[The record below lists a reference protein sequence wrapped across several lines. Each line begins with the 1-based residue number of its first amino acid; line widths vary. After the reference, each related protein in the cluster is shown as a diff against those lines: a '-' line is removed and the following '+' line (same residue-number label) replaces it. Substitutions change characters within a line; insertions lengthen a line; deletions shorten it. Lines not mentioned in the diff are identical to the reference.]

1 MTMQYNNPRGGTPSD
16 IGPQSITHF
25 HIKKALVTARK
36 EQFFTQLADVK
47 NMPKHFGKTM
57 KIFEYIPLLDERN
70 VNDQGIDA
78 SGVTVVAS
86 FDIRVMP
93 NELVRTFAVEADA
106 TAAAAAA
113 NAIDAGTAV
122 KTGAAT
128 PWTVTLKGDRL
139 QGATLAQKNTFIAI
153 YPNSVTEAY
162 GGNLYGSSKD
172 IGNIT
177 SKLPIL
183 TENGGRVNR
192 VGFTR
197 IEREGSITKLGFF
210 TEFTQEQMDFDS
222 DETLWSH
229 ISEELVK
236 GAVEISEDLLQKDL
250 LLGAGV
256 VLYAGAATNNASVT
270 AEGGTASIVDYDD
283 LVRLSQILDD
293 NRTPKATKVI
303 SGSRMVDTRTI
314 SAGRVM
320 YVGSEL
326 KPLLEKMKDSFNERA
341 FIPVHKYAD
350 AGNVMMGE
358 VGAVYE
364 FRIVVVPEMMHWTD
378 GAAVGTNPGYRATA
392 GKYNVY
398 PMLVVG
404 SEAFSTIGFQTDG
417 KTVKF
422 KITTKLPGEATAD
435 RNDPYGETGF
445 SSIKWYYGTLV
456 YRPERIAVAKTV
468 APL

>member
-1 MTMQYNNPRGGTPSD
+1 MQYNNPRGGTPSD
-16 IGPQSITHF
+16 IGPQSVTHF
-25 HIKKALVTARK
+25 HIKKALVTARQA
-36 EQFFTQLADVK
+36 QFFTQLADVK

-57 KIFEYIPLLDERN
+57 KIFEYIPLLDDRN
-70 VNDQGIDA
+70 VNDQGLNA
-78 SGVTVVAS
+78 AG
-86 FDIRVMP
+86 
-93 NELVRTFAVEADA
+93 AVI
-106 TAAAAAA
+106 A
-113 NAIDAGTAV
+113 N
-122 KTGAAT
+122 
-128 PWTVTLKGDRL
+128 
-139 QGATLAQKNTFIAI
+139 
-153 YPNSVTEAY
+153 
-162 GGNLYGSSKD
+162 GNLYGSSKD
-172 IGNIT
+172 IGVIT
-177 SKLPIL
+177 SKLPLL

-197 IEREGSITKLGFF
+197 IEREGSIIKLGFF

-222 DETLWSH
+222 DESLWSH

-256 VLYAGAATNNASVT
+256 VLYAGAATNNGTMT
-270 AEGGTASIVDYDD
+270 AEGATPSIVDYDD

-303 SGSRMVDTRTI
+303 SGSRMIDTRTI
-314 SAGRVM
+314 AAGRVM

-326 KPLLEKMKDSFNERA
+326 KPLIEKMKDSFNERA

-350 AGNVMMGE
+350 AGNVLVGE
-358 VGAVYE
+358 IGAVYE

-378 GAAVGTNPGYRATA
+378 GATVVANPGYRATA
-392 GKYNVY
+392 GRYNVY

-422 KITTKLPGEATAD
+422 KITTKMPGEATAD

-456 YRPERIAVAKTV
+456 YRPERIAVARTV
-468 APL
+468 ASL

>member
-1 MTMQYNNPRGGTPSD
+1 MAMQYNNPRGGVPSS
-16 IGPQSITHF
+16 IGPQSVTHF
-25 HIKKALVTARK
+25 HIKKALVSARK
-36 EQFFTQLADVK
+36 AQFFTQLADVK

-57 KIFEYIPLLDERN
+57 KIFEYIPLLDDRN

-78 SGVTVVAS
+78 
-86 FDIRVMP
+86 
-93 NELVRTFAVEADA
+93 N
-106 TAAAAAA
+106 
-113 NAIDAGTAV
+113 
-122 KTGAAT
+122 
-128 PWTVTLKGDRL
+128 
-139 QGATLAQKNTFIAI
+139 GATIA
-153 YPNSVTEAY
+153 N
-162 GGNLYGSSKD
+162 GNLYGSSKD
-172 IGNIT
+172 IGVIT
-177 SKLPIL
+177 SKLPLL

-197 IEREGSITKLGFF
+197 IEREGSIIKLGFF
-210 TEFTQEQMDFDS
+210 TEFTQEQLDFDS
-222 DETLWSH
+222 DESLFSH

-250 LLGAGV
+250 LLSAGV

-270 AEGGTASIVDYDD
+270 AEGATPSVVDYED

-293 NRTPKATKVI
+293 NRTPKTIKAIT
-303 SGSRMVDTRTI
+303 GSRMIDTRTI
-314 SAGRVM
+314 ASGRVM

-350 AGNVMMGE
+350 AGNVLVGE
-358 VGAVYE
+358 VGAIYE

-378 GAAVGTNPGYRATA
+378 GAKVVTNPGYRATN

-404 SEAFSTIGFQTDG
+404 SESFSTIGFQTDG

-422 KITTKLPGEATAD
+422 KITTKMPGEATAD

-456 YRPERIAVAKTV
+456 YRPERIAVIKTV